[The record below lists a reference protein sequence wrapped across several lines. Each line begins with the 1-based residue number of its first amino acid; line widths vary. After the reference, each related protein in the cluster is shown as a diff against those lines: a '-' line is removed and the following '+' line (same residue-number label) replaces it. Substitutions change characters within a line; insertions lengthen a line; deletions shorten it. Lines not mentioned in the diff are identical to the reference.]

1 MTVYLFCDV
10 GSADFF
16 FFSPCVIYF
25 LLFDPVLNCK
35 GEFKTV
41 FGIADVELN
50 QEKYRTV

>member
-10 GSADFF
+10 GSADF